1 MNRRHILLLFSLV
14 PVASLSLMLLLA
26 PRVAVAS
33 TPPAALPREPTAD
46 DLAMIRQQIAAARS
60 ALGKLAALQ
69 VPERSRQELDRR
81 IQRATEALSRYEGL
95 AQRGAPRKRAQGVLF
110 AAGAVMVA
118 DDASLIGTIDD
129 ALLPILA
136 VGALATLILTHGP
149 PTVPELDKAWQE
161 VTAAMVAVGQEAER
175 VKKEAARP
183 RVLPARSDCKKHYE
197 RCQETY
203 LGKPHSGGWGKSI
216 CQQCFDRCKESSS
229 WPEVTPDGKPCQ
241 WWEWLGVAPPG
252 DQPRRSTP

>member
-1 MNRRHILLLFSLV
+1 MRPQTPRALFMRRAVLLGS
-14 PVASLSLMLLLA
+14 LLA
-26 PRVAVAS
+26 LMPLAARAS
-33 TPPAALPREPTAD
+33 SPPAGSTQEPTAD

-81 IQRATEALSRYEGL
+81 IQRATEALSRYERL
-95 AQRGAPRKRAQGVLF
+95 AQRGAPRKKAQGVLF

-118 DDASLIGTIDD
+118 DDTTLIGTIDD

-149 PTVPELDKAWQE
+149 PTVPELGQAWQE
-161 VTAAMVAVGQEAER
+161 VTAAMMAVGQEAER

-183 RVLPARSDCKKHYE
+183 RVLPARSDCRKHYE
-197 RCQETY
+197 RCQDTY
-203 LGKPHSGGWGKSI
+203 LGTRHSGGFGKTL
-216 CQQCFDRCKESSS
+216 CDACFDRCKGQGL
-229 WPEVTPDGKPCQ
+229 WPDALGPKMPCQ
-241 WWEWLGVAPPG
+241 WWDWIGTAPPG
-252 DQPRRSTP
+252 GEPKRSAP